1 MLWCFDIWYR
11 TAALGYIIF
20 WTTHFYAKING
31 QCLLNFIHSLAFQ
44 CDWPKSSI
52 FLILLYLNIYL
63 IVVTLPIRVK
73 MLLMKTLLLI
83 KISTDKCQPSSHL
96 DRKWMA
102 SKKHLQSLAWYFIW
116 IMNFAQFKCSV
127 DYSLASTQRRINFIL
142 QHPHPSSV

>member
-1 MLWCFDIWYR
+1 MV
-11 TAALGYIIF
+11 IF

-31 QCLLNFIHSLAFQ
+31 QCLLNFIHSLAFL

-52 FLILLYLNIYL
+52 FLNFLYLDIYL

-96 DRKWMA
+96 DRKWMT
-102 SKKHLQSLAWYFIW
+102 SKNTPSSKPCCVFHLNNEFCTFQMCCWLKPSF
-116 IMNFAQFKCSV
+116 
-127 DYSLASTQRRINFIL
+127 STQHQQRRINFIL